1 MAWVTLK
8 VTKLVWQQD
17 QAIPLMLAS
26 LIASLLM
33 WILYFTF
40 VIVSEY
46 HLPWQN
52 IAGKSY
58 TCGAVY
64 VTESPAF
71 FLVIGIL
78 LNVNKWI
85 YFCIR
90 IRSTVL
96 VGNNLSILE
105 EGSETCQNEQETLS
119 IRSISTNNSKKV

>member
-1 MAWVTLK
+1 MAWVTMK

-17 QAIPLMLAS
+17 RAIPLMLAS
-26 LIASLLM
+26 LMASLLM

-52 IAGKSY
+52 IAEKSY

-96 VGNNLSILE
+96 VGKNLTILE
-105 EGSETCQNEQETLS
+105 EGSETCQNE
-119 IRSISTNNSKKV
+119 